1 MHTTAHLPSSTVRG
15 TGHGAGHGT
24 GHEIGRRLRAL
35 LVGFLAAVAGIAGI
49 VLVPSTAHAAAD
61 TAPVASSFDTQVLA
75 ATNAVRKRH
84 GLRALRPMACADR
97 YASSWTRHLASS
109 DRMYHQSLRP
119 IMRSCGLRTAGENLA
134 WRKPSL
140 SATQVVDMWMKSPG
154 HRRNILTGR
163 FKYLGVD
170 AWRST
175 DTGRVYAGQV
185 FGG

>member
-1 MHTTAHLPSSTVRG
+1 MHTSAHQQPSTAQRTV
-15 TGHGAGHGT
+15 
-24 GHEIGRRLRAL
+24 RRLRAL
-35 LVGFLAAVAGIAGI
+35 LVGFLAAVAGVAGL
-49 VLVPSTAHAAAD
+49 VMVPSTAHAASD

-97 YASSWTRHLASS
+97 YAASWTRHLASA

-119 IMRSCGLRTAGENLA
+119 IMRNCGLRTAGENLA

-140 SATQVVDMWMKSPG
+140 TANQVVDMWMKSPG
-154 HRRNILTGR
+154 HRRNILTAR

-175 DTGRVYAGQV
+175 DTGRIYAGQV

>member
-1 MHTTAHLPSSTVRG
+1 MHTTAHLPSSTARG
-15 TGHGAGHGT
+15 TGHAAGP
-24 GHEIGRRLRAL
+24 RLRAL
-35 LVGFLAAVAGIAGI
+35 LVGLLAAVAGIAGI